1 MGKMILE
8 KRWIKKE
15 VADWRGISFEEG
27 LLLPWRWRLIL
38 ELGTNVL
45 YYSNRLIKDG
55 RILQIIIG
63 QNCKSRVVI
72 Y

>member
-27 LLLPWRWRLIL
+27 LLLPWR
-38 ELGTNVL
+38 
-45 YYSNRLIKDG
+45 
-55 RILQIIIG
+55 
-63 QNCKSRVVI
+63 
-72 Y
+72 